1 MGARI
6 SKPLEGLHPRS
17 GRAVP
22 PRGIAR
28 EALTNATRHSGAP
41 RVEVELAFQDGGA
54 VRLAVADDGVGFDVQ
69 NVSSDGYGLTSM
81 QDRAARAG
89 VALTFVTEPGAGT
102 EVVAGWS
109 P

>member
-1 MGARI
+1 
-6 SKPLEGLHPRS
+6 
-17 GRAVP
+17 
-22 PRGIAR
+22 
-28 EALTNATRHSGAP
+28 
-41 RVEVELAFQDGGA
+41 VELAFQDGGA

-69 NVSSDGYGLTSM
+69 HVLPDGYGLTSM

-102 EVVAGWS
+102 EVVASWS

>member
-1 MGARI
+1 
-6 SKPLEGLHPRS
+6 
-17 GRAVP
+17 
-22 PRGIAR
+22 
-28 EALTNATRHSGAP
+28 
-41 RVEVELAFQDGGA
+41 VELTFQDGGA
-54 VRLAVADDGVGFDVQ
+54 VRLAVADDGVGFDVE

-102 EVVAGWS
+102 EVVASWS